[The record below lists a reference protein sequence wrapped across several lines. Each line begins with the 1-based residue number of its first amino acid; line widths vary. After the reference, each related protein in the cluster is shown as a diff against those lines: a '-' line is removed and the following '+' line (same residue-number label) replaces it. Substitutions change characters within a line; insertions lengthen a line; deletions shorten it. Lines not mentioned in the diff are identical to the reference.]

1 MLKRS
6 LSLIHL
12 VSFVISM
19 MIGSGV
25 FYLGAYVLYVSDASS
40 LLSLIA
46 WALAGGFSLLIAL
59 NYVELGMMFP
69 RSGGTYVFLKE
80 AYSQRL
86 ASIFGYT
93 GFLLSGSGSI
103 AALALAFANLVKQVN
118 PTLTTPSTLLASI
131 LIITLTGL
139 AMQNITQN
147 AFVSL
152 LITGA
157 KVLGLG
163 VVIVAGLTLGDVTL
177 SMSLPTTLPLSG
189 FVSMLAFASIVS
201 LWAYEG
207 WANVFSLG
215 DEMSDKPKVVL
226 WAIILGIGG
235 VTLLYVLFHLAIYR
249 SVPLLTLLENLGA
262 GNLYF
267 ATLAME
273 SLFGATGA
281 WFMNILMIVSIVGTL
296 HAIIVIFPRVYYAMA
311 KDGQFIE
318 VAKDVNEH
326 ASPYKAT
333 LLSMI
338 MSIILVFTF
347 SLIELTSF
355 VVLQGLIYSALVI
368 LGLMVLRIK
377 KPDQPRP
384 YKVFLYPV
392 TPIVSLIFL
401 GYFIYNTYL
410 NDSRS
415 ALIGLVLP
423 LGLWMFLWLLGRKQK
438 QAS

>member
-12 VSFVISM
+12 VSFIMSM

-25 FYLGAYVLYVSDASS
+25 FYLGAYVLYVSDSSISLS
-40 LLSLIA
+40 LLA
-46 WALAGGFSLLIAL
+46 WAFGGLFSLLLAL
-59 NYVELGMMFP
+59 NFVELGMMFP

-103 AALALAFANLVKQVN
+103 AALGLAFANLLRQLN
-118 PTLTTPSTLLASI
+118 PNMSTSPAILASI
-131 LIITLTGL
+131 VIITLTGL
-139 AMQNITQN
+139 AMRDVKQN
-147 AFVSL
+147 ALVSL

-157 KVLGLG
+157 KVLGLLA
-163 VVIVAGLTLGDVTL
+163 VITAGFMLGTEEIVL
-177 SMSLPTTLPLSG
+177 ALPSSLDIPSFISL
-189 FVSMLAFASIVS
+189 LAFATIVS

-215 DEMSDKPKVVL
+215 DEMTLNPKHVL
-226 WAIILGIGG
+226 WSIILGIGG

-249 SVPLLTLLENLGA
+249 SVPLLTLLDNLA
-262 GNLYF
+262 SGNLYF
-267 ATLAME
+267 ASIAME
-273 SLFGATGA
+273 SIFGSSGA
-281 WFMNILMIVSIVGTL
+281 WFMNILMVVSILGTL
-296 HAIIVIFPRVYYAMA
+296 HALIVIFPRVYYAMS
-311 KDGQFIE
+311 KDGQFFE
-318 VAKDVNEH
+318 AAQEVNEQ

-347 SLIELTSF
+347 TLIELTSF

-368 LGLMVLRIK
+368 LGLILLRFK
-377 KPDQPRP
+377 QPNTPRP
-384 YKVFLYPV
+384 YKVFLYPI
-392 TPIVSLIFL
+392 TPVVSLMFL
-401 GYFIYNTYL
+401 GYFIVNTYL
-410 NDSRS
+410 NDTRS
-415 ALIGLVLP
+415 SLIGLILP
-423 LGLWMFLWLLGRKQK
+423 LVIWGVLYYFSKKQK
-438 QAS
+438 RA

>member
-6 LSLIHL
+6 LSLVHL
-12 VSFVISM
+12 ISFVMSM

-25 FYLGAYVLYVSDASS
+25 FYLGAYVLYVSDSS
-40 LLSLIA
+40 TLLSLIA
-46 WALAGGFSLLIAL
+46 WTIAGVFSLLIAL

-118 PTLTTPSTLLASI
+118 PNLATSSALLASI

-163 VVIVAGLTLGDVTL
+163 VVIVAGLSLGDVPLT
-177 SMSLPTTLPLSG
+177 SSLPSSLSVSG

-273 SLFGATGA
+273 SLFGSTGA
-281 WFMNILMIVSIVGTL
+281 WFMNVLMIVSIVGTL

-311 KDGQFIE
+311 KDGQFFE
-318 VAKDVNEH
+318 VAKEVNEQ

-333 LLSMI
+333 LLSMV

-347 SLIELTSF
+347 TLIELTSF

-368 LGLMVLRIK
+368 LGLIVLRIK
-377 KPDQPRP
+377 KPNHPRP
-384 YKVFLYPV
+384 YKVLLYPI

-410 NDSRS
+410 NDPRS
-415 ALIGLVLP
+415 ALIGLILP
-423 LGLWMFLWLLGRKQK
+423 LGLWMILWLLGRKQK

>member
-12 VSFVISM
+12 VSFVVSM

-46 WALAGGFSLLIAL
+46 WALAGVFSLLIAL

-118 PTLTTPSTLLASI
+118 PTLSTPSALLASI

-147 AFVSL
+147 GFVSI

-163 VVIVAGLTLGDVTL
+163 VVIVAGLSLGDVSI
-177 SMSLPTTLPLSG
+177 SMSLPSTLPLSG

-273 SLFGATGA
+273 SLFGTTGA
-281 WFMNILMIVSIVGTL
+281 WFMNVLMIVSIVGTL

-311 KDGQFIE
+311 KDGQFLE
-318 VAKDVNEH
+318 VAKDINEQ

-368 LGLMVLRIK
+368 LGLMILRFK
-377 KPDQPRP
+377 KPNQPRP
-384 YKVFLYPV
+384 YKVLLYPI
-392 TPIVSLIFL
+392 TPIISLIFL

-423 LGLWMFLWLLGRKQK
+423 LGLWIILWLLGRKQK